1 METNDRRPGARPGG
15 GADLDDLRRLLL
27 RIDGRGYPAYK
38 EIRGRYRAPR
48 FTLHIDHVQGDP
60 FAEPSRLRVTVD
72 PGVSALPEWT
82 HATPVRRIAMA
93 DFLNRTLHR
102 AFASRSADMGSGKS
116 GMLSILRPGQQVLP
130 RGSVIVD
137 ERGGIEARF
146 RVGLPAR
153 GRTVLGRQAA
163 RLLTED
169 LIDALN
175 EGLLF
180 DSFDEAAVRRHLETV
195 EDARAL
201 RDQLARHGLVA
212 FIADGA
218 ILPRRSGVDDR
229 PLSPERA
236 RPFVSPPELRVT
248 LEAPNAGAVT
258 GMGIPTG
265 VTLIVG
271 GGYHGKTTLLQA
283 VERGVYDHIPGDG
296 RERVVTV
303 PGAVKVQAESGRSI
317 AGTDISNFIGRLPV
331 GDDTTHFETRNASGS
346 TSQAAAIVEAIEAG
360 ATCLLLDE
368 DTSATNF
375 LIRDGRMQALIPD
388 AFEPITPL
396 IDRVRPLAELGIST
410 LMVVGGSGDYFD
422 VADTVIAMVEYE
434 PREVTAEAKRI
445 AASHPTGRRA
455 EGGAWESV
463 AARVPLPESVDPSR
477 GRRELSI
484 KTFSRDRLLFGTE
497 EVDLSAITQIVETAQ
512 VRAIAAAIAR
522 ARGRALDGRRPMAEV
537 LRAIMETVEREGLL
551 ALDRAGAGELAMF
564 RIHELAAV
572 LNRIRTL
579 TTRPLARP

>member
-1 METNDRRPGARPGG
+1 MRPGRV
-15 GADLDDLRRLLL
+15 ADLDELRALLL

-38 EIRGRYRAPR
+38 EIRGRYRTPR

-60 FAEPSRLRVTVD
+60 FADPSRLRVTVE
-72 PGVSALPEWT
+72 PEASVLPPWSYS
-82 HATPVRRIAMA
+82 TPTRRVAMA

-102 AFASRSADMGSGKS
+102 ALAARSGDLGSGKS
-116 GMLSILRPGQQVLP
+116 GELSILRPGQQVLQ
-130 RGSVIVD
+130 RGSITVD
-137 ERGGIEARF
+137 ERGGIVARF
-146 RVGLPAR
+146 RAGLPAR
-153 GRTVLGRQAA
+153 GRTVLGRTAA

-169 LIDALN
+169 LIAALH

-180 DSFDEAAVRRHLETV
+180 DGFDEAAVRTHLEAV

-201 RDQLARHGLVA
+201 RDQLEHHGLIA
-212 FIADGA
+212 FVADGA

-229 PLSPERA
+229 PLGPDRA
-236 RPFVSPPELRVT
+236 RPFLSPPELRVT
-248 LEAPNAGAVT
+248 LEAPNAGRVT
-258 GMGIPTG
+258 GMGIPAG

-271 GGYHGKTTLLQA
+271 GGYHGKSTLLRA
-283 VERGVYDHIPGDG
+283 IELGVYEHIPGDG
-296 RERVVTV
+296 RERVVTI
-303 PGAVKVQAESGRSI
+303 PGAVKVQAESGRAI
-317 AGTDISNFIGRLPV
+317 AGTDISNFIRRLP
-331 GDDTTHFETRNASGS
+331 GGEDTTHFATRNASGS
-346 TSQAAAIVEAIEAG
+346 TSQAAAIVEALEAG

-388 AFEPITPL
+388 AHEPITPL
-396 IDRVRPLAELGIST
+396 IDRVRPLAELGVST

-434 PREVTAEAKRI
+434 PRHVTAEAKKI

-455 EGGAWESV
+455 EGGAW
-463 AARVPLPESVDPSR
+463 APIAPRVPLPDSVDPSR
-477 GRRELSI
+477 GRRDVAV
-484 KTFSRDRLLFGTE
+484 KTFSSDRLLFGTE
-497 EVDLSAITQIVETAQ
+497 EVDLSAVTQLVEKAQ

-522 ARGRALDGRRPMAEV
+522 ARGRAFDGRRPIGEV
-537 LRAIMETVEREGLL
+537 LRAIMESVERDGVVS
-551 ALDRAGAGELAMF
+551 LDPEGAGELAMF

-579 TTRPLARP
+579 STRPLR